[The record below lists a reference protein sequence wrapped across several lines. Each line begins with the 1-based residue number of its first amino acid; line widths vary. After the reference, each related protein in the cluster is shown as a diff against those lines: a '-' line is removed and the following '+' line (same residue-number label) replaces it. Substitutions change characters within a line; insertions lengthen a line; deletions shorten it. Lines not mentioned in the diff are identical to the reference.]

1 MTTSNKSTIPAPQS
15 TLAGKIIFA
24 ITGLV
29 CLLYSYGFCKAVY
42 DVNSGVTRFGAIVTV
57 MTLDP
62 ISAQG
67 YKAGVKMYI
76 GN

>member
-1 MTTSNKSTIPAPQS
+1 MTTSNKSTIPALQS
-15 TLAGKIIFA
+15 TLAGKVIFA
-24 ITGLV
+24 ITGLI

-42 DVNSGVTRFGAIVTV
+42 DVNSGVTYLGVHFIVL
-57 MTLDP
+57 TLDP